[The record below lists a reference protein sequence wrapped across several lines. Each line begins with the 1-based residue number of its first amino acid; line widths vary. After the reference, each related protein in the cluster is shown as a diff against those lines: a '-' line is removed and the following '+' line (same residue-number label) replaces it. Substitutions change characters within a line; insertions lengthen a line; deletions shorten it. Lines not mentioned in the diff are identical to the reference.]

1 MLQIYNFFLTLYHF
15 FQKKSLPLQLQIPY
29 LPHTGHALRIR
40 QLQAPK
46 IMFSDN
52 EIRDFLLGHSDDAL
66 FAKAAEVRHA
76 FHGNK
81 VHARGL
87 IEISNFCRNN
97 CLYCGIRSANSDVCR
112 FRLTKEEVLDCCHR
126 GAKLGFRTF
135 VLQGGEDP
143 LHSAEFIAD
152 IVSEIH
158 SLYPQITIALS
169 LGERPECDYR
179 LWHEAGAKR
188 YLLRHEAASPDLYGR
203 LHPRNMSLENRINC
217 LLNLREIGFEIGA
230 GMMIGAPFQTIDDL
244 VADVQFLGK
253 LKPDMVGMG
262 PFIHAQNTP
271 FAEYPDGELLTS
283 LRLISI
289 VRILLPEANIPAT
302 TALAS
307 ICPEGTDPIDIRIRA
322 FEAGANVIM
331 PNLSPSL
338 ARKNYSL
345 YNNKVSTDLEDADNR
360 PLLTEILKSRNYELL

>member
-1 MLQIYNFFLTLYHF
+1 
-15 FQKKSLPLQLQIPY
+15 
-29 LPHTGHALRIR
+29 
-40 QLQAPK
+40 
-46 IMFSDN
+46 MFSDT
-52 EIRDFLLGHSDDAL
+52 EIRDFLLGRSDDAL
-66 FAKAAEVRHA
+66 FHEAAEVRRA
-76 FHGNK
+76 FHGNE

-97 CLYCGIRSANSDVCR
+97 CLYCGIRAANSEVCR
-112 FRLTKEEVLDCCHR
+112 FRLSKDEILSCCHR
-126 GAKLGFRTF
+126 GAELGFRTF

-143 LHSAEFIAD
+143 LHSADFIAD

-158 SLYPQITIALS
+158 TLYPQITITLS
-169 LGERPECDYR
+169 LGERPKNDYK
-179 LWHEAGAKR
+179 LWFEAGARR
-188 YLLRHEAASPDLYGR
+188 YLLRHEAASPELYGR
-203 LHPRNMSLENRINC
+203 LHPRNLSLQNRIDC
-217 LLNLREIGFEIGA
+217 LHNLREIGFEIGA
-230 GMMIGAPFQTIDDL
+230 GMMIGAPFQTIDNL
-244 VADVQFLGK
+244 ISDVQFMAE

-262 PFIHAQNTP
+262 PFIHSKNTP
-271 FAEYPDGELLTS
+271 FAEYHDGDLITS

-289 VRILLPEANIPAT
+289 VRILLPKANIPAT

-307 ICPEGTDPIDIRIRA
+307 ICPPDTDPLDIRIRA

-360 PLLTEILKSRNYELL
+360 ALLTEILKSRGYELL